1 MKIAIAASP
10 LLDRAAHAAG
20 LAAGLAAGKAD
31 VVVDPTRA
39 AVRARG
45 FQTLYEVPGD
55 LQTQLRLGLLD
66 AHATA
71 LAAPGDAVFDHCAV
85 EWMAD
90 WMRWHWS
97 AMPSRAWDA
106 AMAKAKSLV
115 ARYDRIEHLV
125 AGPARAYDGFVW
137 LDGPAA
143 RQTEEL
149 MFFLY
154 DRLGARVTKVG

>member
-1 MKIAIAASP
+1 MKLAIAASP
-10 LLDRAAHAAG
+10 RVDRAAHAAR
-20 LAAGLAAGKAD
+20 LAAGKAAI
-31 VVVDPTRA
+31 VADPTRA

-55 LQTQLRLGLLD
+55 LQTELRLALLD
-66 AHATA
+66 AHAAA

-90 WMRWHWS
+90 WMRWHWA
-97 AMPSRAWDA
+97 AMPSRAWDD
-106 AMAKAKSLV
+106 AMAKAKALV
-115 ARYDRIEHLV
+115 ARYDRIDHLV
-125 AGPARAYDGFVW
+125 SGPARAYDGFVW
-137 LDGPAA
+137 LDAPAA

-154 DRLGARVTKVG
+154 ERLGARVTKVG